1 MNDGVYAVS
10 NLVSNNS
17 APVLSLA
24 SKWSGLTAE
33 LVINARVAIDPE
45 SLEHLVRNSVAEQ
58 AAVLGATIDIKT
70 LQCFRPGKPVPT
82 HRITT

>member
-1 MNDGVYAVS
+1 
-10 NLVSNNS
+10 
-17 APVLSLA
+17 
-24 SKWSGLTAE
+24 
-33 LVINARVAIDPE
+33 VAIDPE